1 MGQYILKRGQEH
13 WGKDQGQPHLYVGDD
28 PENCVVSLSTPQYHA
43 LRDKFT
49 TVEEIDEALALQ
61 LEAVAQQ
68 AEVDVIRQ
76 KIRAIGLTVPQLVKP
91 AEAPY
96 THPGKPT
103 PKAES
108 RAKSEEEMAKKAAA
122 GEPVEEE
129 REEYI
134 LRPGNTHHGI
144 DEDGNRV
151 TYVGGE
157 KDNDRVLLSK
167 PQFAAL
173 RDKFE
178 SQEGAKQ
185 RVALEKDA
193 AEAKATLEE
202 ARTKLALQ
210 GINLDDLLKQAEK
223 PIEKPN
229 PSPSIGTAEPTIET
243 VTPAPVGSTSDPVVS
258 PPASPATP
266 AVAPVDTSSQKTAAK
281 SK

>member
-1 MGQYILKRGQEH
+1 MPKYILKRGQEH
-13 WGKDQGQPHLYVGDD
+13 WGKEQGQTHLYRGDD
-28 PENCVVSLSTPQYHA
+28 PDNNEINLSTPEYNA
-43 LRDKFT
+43 FRDKFA
-49 TVEEIDEALALQ
+49 TVADIDEALA
-61 LEAVAQQ
+61 VQQ
-68 AEVDVIRQ
+68 AALAEKPTIDVLEQ
-76 KIRAIGLTVPQLVKP
+76 RAAAVGFTLAKLTAP
-91 AEAPY
+91 AKTPY
-96 THPGKPT
+96 THPDKPSARAT
-103 PKAES
+103 ARAE
-108 RAKSEEEMAKKAAA
+108 KEEEMAKKAAN
-122 GEPVEEE
+122 EPVEEE

-134 LRPGNTHHGI
+134 LRPGHTHHGL

-151 TYVGGE
+151 AYVGGE

-167 PQFAAL
+167 DQFAAL

-193 AEAKATLEE
+193 ADAKATLEE

-229 PSPSIGTAEPTIET
+229 PSPSVGTAEPTIET
-243 VTPAPVGSTSDPVVS
+243 VTPAPVGSTSDPVVH
-258 PPASPATP
+258 PPHSPATP
-266 AVAPVDTSSQKTAAK
+266 AVAPVDTSSQKTPAK